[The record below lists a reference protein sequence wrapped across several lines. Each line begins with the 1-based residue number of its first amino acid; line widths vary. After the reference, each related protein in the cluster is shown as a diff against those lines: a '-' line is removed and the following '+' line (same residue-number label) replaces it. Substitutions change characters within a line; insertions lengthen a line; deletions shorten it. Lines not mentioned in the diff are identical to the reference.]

1 MPLAPKIAKNA
12 VASPK
17 RHDSTQIPRLR
28 WLGLAVAMASLFL
41 SSCLAYV
48 ESQIEPDVEVDKRLV
63 GVWVCVP
70 IHEDPSVRKEAEEK
84 AFEEENYREDDDIG
98 INGYLI
104 FGDSGEGTL
113 EILGVEGFS
122 SDGPLIIKGRRA
134 KTRSFEGRNY
144 LLFEL
149 EDEENDDEKPAKSA
163 KYVIEYA
170 ILDDGSLRL
179 WFLYFDALEEILA
192 IHKMEVVLNNEGQF
206 GGATIRGSSDEL
218 LKFYSDPKVAK
229 MMLSAGRYKKL
240 EIPANARI
248 LGGGED

>member
-1 MPLAPKIAKNA
+1 
-12 VASPK
+12 
-17 RHDSTQIPRLR
+17 
-28 WLGLAVAMASLFL
+28 MASLFL
-41 SSCLAYV
+41 SSCLVDV
-48 ESQIEPDVEVDKRLV
+48 ESQIEPDAEVDKRLV

-70 IHEDPSVRKEAEEK
+70 IHEDSTVRKEAEEK
-84 AFEEENYREDDDIG
+84 AFEEENYREEDDIG
-98 INGYLI
+98 INDYLI
-104 FGDSGEGTL
+104 FGDSGEGAL
-113 EILGVEGFS
+113 EILGVEKFS
-122 SDGPLIIKGRRA
+122 SDGPSIIKGRRA

-163 KYVIEYA
+163 KFVIEYA

-179 WFLYFDALEEILA
+179 WFLYIDTLEEILA
-192 IHKMEVVLNNEGQF
+192 IHKMEVVLDNEGQF

-229 MMLSAGRYKKL
+229 LMLSAGRYKKL